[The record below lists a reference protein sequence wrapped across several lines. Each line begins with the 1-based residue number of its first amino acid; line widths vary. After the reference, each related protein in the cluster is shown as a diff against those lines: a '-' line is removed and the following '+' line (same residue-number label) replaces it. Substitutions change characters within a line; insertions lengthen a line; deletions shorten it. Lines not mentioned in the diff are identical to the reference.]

1 MKRILSILLC
11 ITVIF
16 SCVSVLATSTDDEIK
31 LIKQRI
37 MEIKNNIPDEDKTNQ
52 ILVNAIDH
60 TKAERIMRE
69 ALKDF
74 DYTIV
79 KQYNLTKS
87 YLVEFESIEKADE
100 AVDILNARSD
110 IKYAEPNYRQHG
122 STMPVIPKFET
133 GIVEE
138 ITEPVAHGDLAA
150 PSEWAREY
158 VSKADRIGMLDYFKF
173 PFTSNITRVR
183 FCILAYNMLDRAT
196 DIEWKHASDEVFE
209 DTDNAMVI
217 SLYLEGIIEG
227 KGDKIFAPHDE
238 ITREEAATILKRI
251 AEYMKLEYTEMYF
264 EFDDGDQISDWA
276 SGAVQQV
283 CNLGVMQGIGNN
295 MFDPKGRYTVEQ
307 AITTLVRMFDI
318 ISDDKFAHMS
328 FADKMYVNMPEDKNY
343 MFSPLSVKMALM
355 MAANGASGKTQTEIL
370 DTINVVDIEH
380 YNRCIKLM
388 IEDYLQSEI
397 LKMNIANSIWINS
410 DNTSQRFST
419 GYDEKLEE
427 VFNATSGIVNN
438 KTAEKEI
445 NGWVNEKTNGKIP
458 TIITEDNS
466 DFWAMLVNAVYFK
479 GRWQNEFNKGATKK
493 DDFYSRDGKTT
504 SIDFMNDTSWMNY
517 SKKDGITIVELP
529 YLTREEIFDE
539 NGEYVETKKL
549 EGVNISMYLMMSD
562 KEFNPEE
569 VLYDP
574 ELKSKYIALS
584 VPKFDIE
591 YSVELNDLLK
601 MIGIK
606 KAFEMDAEFSS
617 MFNGGN
623 MWLDSTIHKTY
634 IKVDEEG
641 TEAAAVTGGGMGG
654 ASLPPEPL
662 EIKYNKPFTF
672 VIKDNINGEIL
683 FLGEYAFAE

>member
-1 MKRILSILLC
+1 MKKLMSILLC
-11 ITVIF
+11 IMIIF
-16 SCVSVLATSTDDEIK
+16 SCVSAIAASTDDEIK
-31 LIKQRI
+31 LTKQRI
-37 MEIKNNIPDEDKTNQ
+37 TEVKNNALYENKTNQ
-52 ILVNAIDH
+52 IFVNAIDH
-60 TKAERIMRE
+60 SKAERIMQE

-79 KQYNLTKS
+79 DKLKLTNS

-100 AVDILNARSD
+100 AVDILNARND
-110 IKYAEPNYRQHG
+110 IKYAEPNYRI
-122 STMPVIPKFET
+122 SLPTPVIPDPVET
-133 GIVEE
+133 ATPEEGI
-138 ITEPVAHGDLAA
+138 EPIAHGDLAA

-158 VSKADRIGMLDYFKF
+158 VSKADRIGMTDYFKV
-173 PFTSNITRVR
+173 PWTQNITRTQ
-183 FCILAYNMLDRAT
+183 FCHLAYNMLDRAT
-196 DIEWKHASDEVFE
+196 DIEWKHASDGVFE
-209 DTDNAMVI
+209 DTDNTMVI

-227 KGDKIFAPHDE
+227 KGDKIFAPLDE

-264 EFDDGDQISDWA
+264 EFDDGEQISDWA
-276 SGAVQQV
+276 SDAVQKV
-283 CNLGVMQGIGNN
+283 CNLGVMQGVGNN
-295 MFDPKGRYTVEQ
+295 MFDPKGGYTVEQ

-328 FADKMYVNMPEDKNY
+328 FADKMYVNMPEDRNY

-380 YNRCIKLM
+380 YNECIRLM
-388 IEDYLQSEI
+388 IEEYSQSEI

-419 GYDEKLEE
+419 GYDEKLAE
-427 VFNATSGIVNN
+427 VFNAESGVVNN

-466 DFWAMLVNAVYFK
+466 DFWAMLINAVYFK
-479 GRWQNEFNKGATKK
+479 GRWQNEFNKGATQK

-504 SIDFMNDTSWMNY
+504 NIDFMNDTSWINY

-539 NGEYVETKKL
+539 NGEYVETKKI

-569 VLYDP
+569 VLYEP
-574 ELKSKYIALS
+574 ELKSKYVALS
-584 VPKFDIE
+584 VPKFNVE
-591 YSVELNDLLK
+591 YDVELNDVLK
-601 MIGIK
+601 TIGIK
-606 KAFEMDAEFSS
+606 KAFEMDAEFGS
-617 MFNGGN
+617 MFDGGN
-623 MWLDSTIHKTY
+623 MWLDSVVHKTY

-654 ASLPPEPL
+654 SSLPPEPL

>member
-16 SCVSVLATSTDDEIK
+16 SCMSVFAASTDDEIK
-31 LIKQRI
+31 LTKQRI
-37 MEIKNNIPDEDKTNQ
+37 MEAKNNIPDEDKTNQ
-52 ILVNAIDH
+52 IFVNAIDH

-79 KQYNLTKS
+79 KQFNLTKS

-122 STMPVIPKFET
+122 STMPVIPEFET
-133 GIVEE
+133 GIVEKTGP
-138 ITEPVAHGDLAA
+138 IAHGDLAA

-158 VSKADRIGMLDYFKF
+158 VSKADRIGMTDYFKV
-173 PFTSNITRVR
+173 PWTQNITRTQ
-183 FCILAYNMLDRAT
+183 FCHLAYNMIDRAT

-283 CNLGVMQGIGNN
+283 CNLSIMQGVGNN
-295 MFDPKGRYTVEQ
+295 MFDPKGGYTVEQ

-343 MFSPLSVKMALM
+343 MFSPLSIKMALM

-370 DTINVVDIEH
+370 DTINVVDIDH
-380 YNRCIKLM
+380 YNECIRLM
-388 IEDYLQSEI
+388 IEKYSQSEL
-397 LKMNIANSIWINS
+397 LKMNIANSVWINS

-419 GYDEKLEE
+419 GYDEKLAE
-427 VFNATSGIVNN
+427 VFNAESGVVNN

-445 NGWVNEKTNGKIP
+445 NGWVNEKTEGKIP
-458 TIITEDNS
+458 TIITEDNA

-493 DDFYSRDGKTT
+493 DDFYSRDGKIT

-569 VLYDP
+569 VLYEP

-584 VPKFDIE
+584 VPKFGVE
-591 YSVELNDLLK
+591 YSVELNDILK
-601 MIGIK
+601 TIGIK
-606 KAFEMDAEFSS
+606 KAFEMDAEFGN
-617 MFNGGN
+617 MFTGGN

-641 TEAAAVTGGGMGG
+641 TEATAVTGGGMGG
-654 ASLPPEPL
+654 SSLPPEPL

>member
-16 SCVSVLATSTDDEIK
+16 SCVSVFAASTDDEIK
-31 LIKQRI
+31 LTKQRI
-37 MEIKNNIPDEDKTNQ
+37 MELKNNIPDEDKTNQ
-52 ILVNAIDH
+52 IFVNAIDH
-60 TKAERIMRE
+60 IKAERIMRE

-74 DYTIV
+74 DYTVI
-79 KQYNLTKS
+79 KQYDLTKS

-110 IKYAEPNYRQHG
+110 IKYAEPNYRQYG
-122 STMPVIPKFET
+122 STMPVIPKYET
-133 GIVEE
+133 GVVEE
-138 ITEPVAHGDLAA
+138 KTEPIAHGDLAA

-158 VSKADRIGMLDYFKF
+158 VSKADRIGMTDYFKV
-173 PFTSNITRVR
+173 PWTQNITRTQ
-183 FCILAYNMLDRAT
+183 FCHLAYNMLDRAT

-209 DTDNAMVI
+209 DTDNTMVI

-227 KGDKIFAPHDE
+227 RDDKIFAPLDE

-264 EFDDGDQISDWA
+264 EFDDGNQISDWA
-276 SGAVQQV
+276 SAAVQKV
-283 CNLGVMQGIGNN
+283 CNLGVMQGVGNN
-295 MFDPKGRYTVEQ
+295 KFDPKGGYTVEQ

-318 ISDDKFAHMS
+318 ISEDKFAYMS
-328 FADKMYVNMPEDKNY
+328 FADKMYVNMPEDSNY

-380 YNRCIKLM
+380 YNRCIELM
-388 IEDYLQSEI
+388 MEDYSQSEL

-419 GYDEKLEE
+419 DYDKKLAE
-427 VFNATSGIVNN
+427 VFDASSGIVNN
-438 KTAEKEI
+438 KSAEKEI
-445 NGWVNEKTNGKIP
+445 NEWVNEKTEGKIP
-458 TIITEDNS
+458 TIITEDNA

-493 DDFYSRDGKTT
+493 DDFYSRDGKAT

-562 KEFNPEE
+562 KEFRPEE
-569 VLYDP
+569 VLYEP

-591 YSVELNDLLK
+591 YSVELNDVLK
-601 MIGIK
+601 TIGIK
-606 KAFEMDAEFSS
+606 KAFEIDAEFSS

-641 TEAAAVTGGGMGG
+641 TEAAAVTAGGMGG
-654 ASLPPEPL
+654 SSLPPEPL